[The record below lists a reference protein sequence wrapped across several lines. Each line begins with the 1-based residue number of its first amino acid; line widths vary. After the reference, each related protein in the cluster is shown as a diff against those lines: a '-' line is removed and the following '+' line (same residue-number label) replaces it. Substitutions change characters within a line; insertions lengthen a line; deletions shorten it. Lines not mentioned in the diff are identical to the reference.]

1 MQDCLKAKG
10 ELTIRLTRE
19 DGSVE
24 ETKVK
29 NLIVNLGL
37 AYIVSRMKDA
47 AATAMS
53 HMAIG
58 TGTTAASGAQTALVT
73 EAARVGLTSTTLV
86 TTVVAND
93 AIQYVATFGAGV
105 GTAAITEAALLNAS
119 SGGTMLCRTAFSAI
133 NKGSL
138 DSLTITWKITAQ

>member
-1 MQDCLKAKG
+1 MQDFLKAKG
-10 ELTIRLTRE
+10 QLTLLLTRD

-24 ETKVK
+24 KTVVD

-47 AATAMS
+47 AASVMS

-58 TGTTAASGAQTALVT
+58 TGTTAAAATQTALVA
-73 EAARVGLTSTTLV
+73 EATRVPLTSSTLV
-86 TTVVAND
+86 TTTVAND
-93 AIQYVATFGAGV
+93 ALQYVATFGAGV
-105 GTAAITEAALLNAS
+105 GTGAITEAALLNAG
-119 SGGTMLCRTAFSAI
+119 SGGTMLARTAFAAI
-133 NKGSL
+133 NKGAL